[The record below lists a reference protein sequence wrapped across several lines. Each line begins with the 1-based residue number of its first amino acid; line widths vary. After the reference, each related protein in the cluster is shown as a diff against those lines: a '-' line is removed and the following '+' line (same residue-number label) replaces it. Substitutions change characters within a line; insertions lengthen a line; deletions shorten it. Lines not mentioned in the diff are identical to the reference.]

1 MSLESEIAA
10 IPGNP
15 QIKRALFNL
24 FDLIRDITDPAAT
37 VAPAGGTG
45 IAVGGYDSAANRDL
59 MIVAQNEAKDI
70 ANSVRTKL
78 NSLNQ

>member
-1 MSLESEIAA
+1 MSLENEIAA

-24 FDLIRDITDPAAT
+24 FNLIRDVTDPAAT
-37 VAPAGGTG
+37 VAPVGGTG
-45 IAVGGYDSAANRDL
+45 ATGGAYDTAGNRDL
-59 MIVAQNEAKDI
+59 MITAQNETKDI
-70 ANSVRTKL
+70 ANSLRTKL